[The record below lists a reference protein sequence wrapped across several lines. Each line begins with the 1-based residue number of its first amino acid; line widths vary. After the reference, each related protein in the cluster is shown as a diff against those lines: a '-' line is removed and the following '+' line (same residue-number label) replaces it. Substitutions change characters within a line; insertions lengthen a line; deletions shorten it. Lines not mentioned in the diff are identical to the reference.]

1 MDKTLKLYSTP
12 RLAEA
17 IGVSLVTIYR
27 WVAAGKTSS
36 SQLLLTIRKPTR
48 LGTHSQL
55 FFRFGFPLTTCSLKS
70 GTSRSCS
77 SILRRPRSSIGN
89 PALCCDHV

>member
-27 WVAAGKTSS
+27 WVAAGKIKAQGPSYPHGDGVVMFWTEGDVANA
-36 SQLLLTIRKPTR
+36 RKVKAEQRPGPTVKKPSKDR
-48 LGTHSQL
+48 LARQ
-55 FFRFGFPLTTCSLKS
+55 RECE
-70 GTSRSCS
+70 
-77 SILRRPRSSIGN
+77 
-89 PALCCDHV
+89 